1 MSIDSI
7 PVRVMAIEQVAP
19 MIREFKL
26 EAIEG
31 RLPAFSPGSHVQV
44 IMPGASREI
53 RNAYSLC
60 GDPATPRRYSIAVR
74 LQDASRGGSSF
85 MHGQVNVGDQLAITP
100 PANLF
105 APVMS
110 ARKHLLIAGG
120 VGITPFMSYIPEL
133 KRKGAEFELH
143 YLYRSSQT
151 GAYLDQ
157 LQQQLGSALH
167 RYDSV
172 QGNKC
177 DLTAVLSGQGPGTHV
192 YICGPESLIDGVR
205 STAAALGWPDSL
217 IHFEAFA
224 APEPGEPFKAQLTR
238 SGKTLDVAADESLL
252 EALERE
258 GVKVPNLCRAGVCGQ
273 CRTAVLEGD
282 VEHRDDFLSNDERS
296 SGSCIMPCVS
306 RAAGKHLTL
315 DL

>member
-100 PANLF
+100 HGQPLCSRDDCPQTPADCRWRWHH
-105 APVMS
+105 P
-110 ARKHLLIAGG
+110 
-120 VGITPFMSYIPEL
+120 
-133 KRKGAEFELH
+133 LH
-143 YLYRSSQT
+143 VVY
-151 GAYLDQ
+151 
-157 LQQQLGSALH
+157 
-167 RYDSV
+167 
-172 QGNKC
+172 
-177 DLTAVLSGQGPGTHV
+177 PGTQ
-192 YICGPESLIDGVR
+192 
-205 STAAALGWPDSL
+205 T
-217 IHFEAFA
+217 
-224 APEPGEPFKAQLTR
+224 
-238 SGKTLDVAADESLL
+238 
-252 EALERE
+252 E
-258 GVKVPNLCRAGVCGQ
+258 GC
-273 CRTAVLEGD
+273 
-282 VEHRDDFLSNDERS
+282 
-296 SGSCIMPCVS
+296 
-306 RAAGKHLTL
+306 
-315 DL
+315 